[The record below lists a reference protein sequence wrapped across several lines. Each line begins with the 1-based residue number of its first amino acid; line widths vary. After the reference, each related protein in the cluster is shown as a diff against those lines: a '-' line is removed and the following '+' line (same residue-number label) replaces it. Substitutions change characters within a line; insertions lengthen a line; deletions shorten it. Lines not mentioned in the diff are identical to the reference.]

1 MDKCD
6 TCILRYNCESSQEYY
21 CKHNNYLEYDGP
33 ENLTNYDRFMKCT
46 PEQLA
51 SAFYNLKETAVY
63 TEGRLL
69 NIEDNPND
77 FLKWLKAKSNLLDPE
92 IFEMRMK
99 KASLV
104 RFDGEGSA
112 TIDVEVPFWYGDKEI
127 IPLFKEKLGVEY
139 SPNNCT
145 VVYWS

>member
-6 TCILRYNCESSQEYY
+6 TCIFRYNCESSQEYY

-46 PEQLA
+46 PEQLT
-51 SAFYNLKETAVY
+51 SAFYNLKKASVY

-69 NIEDNPND
+69 DIENNPND

-92 IFEMRMK
+92 IFEMRIK
-99 KASLV
+99 KVSKEV
-104 RFDGEGSA
+104 RKLSEEADKFYLGKSENEF
-112 TIDVEVPFWYGDKEI
+112 TIIK
-127 IPLFKEKLGVEY
+127 
-139 SPNNCT
+139 
-145 VVYWS
+145 